1 MATKAEPAYETKPRH
16 PLRAFE
22 TMHGVVIGTPPFVSP
37 EQARGDSD
45 AVDTRSDVY
54 VLGAILYAILT
65 LRAPIEGLPMEETL
79 HRIIQSDLPKPTS
92 FNAVPVKR
100 RPGRAKVVA
109 QEAPKATE
117 RIELLHCPNQRVP
130 EGLSAI
136 VMKAMELEP
145 ANRYQSVVELQAD
158 LTSHQAG
165 FATKAE
171 RASMWRQA
179 LLFGGRHKRELAI
192 FLTLAVVIQALLV
205 TFIVALSKQKNEA
218 KESARLAK
226 ESASYAQASEARAH
240 GSEEELAR
248 ALQALR
254 GTAPTYV
261 EEARNLLDDQKLEA
275 ALEKIDYAIEQVP
288 NEASYHE
295 LRGNILQSLMRFN
308 EAITAYTEALARNPH
323 LKGAKE
329 NIAITK
335 GLAARILPDGSIPP
349 SVTQSL
355 HSELVNQ
362 KRVGEALAVVN
373 RDQKA
378 FVVPGKAA
386 LDRNGNKGGE
396 KREDGSLYID
406 LSRESKLELRKL
418 RNFNVTAVSFDDTRL
433 QDLSAI
439 KGLPLT
445 LLSLGHTFVRDLSP
459 LAGMPLRS
467 LNIEGTQVT
476 DLTPLAGMP
485 LEILRMGGTRVENLN
500 QLVDFPLEQLNMAG
514 CREIKDLTAL
524 AGLPLQKVDLSRTG
538 IRDLKPLVQSP
549 IRELDLEG
557 CVELQDLKPL
567 MAMKTL
573 ETVRI
578 PTQCLDIAYLR
589 SHPSIKRLSYRKMTQ
604 PVEEFWAEWD
614 AGK

>member
-1 MATKAEPAYETKPRH
+1 MN
-16 PLRAFE
+16 
-22 TMHGVVIGTPPFVSP
+22 GVVIGTPPFVSP

-65 LRAPIEGLPMEETL
+65 LRAPVEGLRMEETL
-79 HRIIQSDLPKPTS
+79 HRIIQSDLRKPTS
-92 FNAVPVKR
+92 YNAVTVKKKSR
-100 RPGRAKVVA
+100 RA
-109 QEAPKATE
+109 QMAATQALKATE
-117 RIELLHCPNQRVP
+117 RIELLHCPNQRIP

-158 LTSHQAG
+158 LTAHQAG

-205 TFIVALSKQKNEA
+205 DVHRRAQPAEERGEGERAARAGKREVRAGQR
-218 KESARLAK
+218 SARPRERRRAG
-226 ESASYAQASEARAH
+226 QGARGAARH
-240 GSEEELAR
+240 GADLCPGSEKFAR
-248 ALQALR
+248 RPEAGSGAREDRLR
-254 GTAPTYV
+254 DRAGAERGHLSPV
-261 EEARNLLDDQKLEA
+261 AREHF
-275 ALEKIDYAIEQVP
+275 AIAHAVQRSDHRVQGGAERQP
-288 NEASYHE
+288 N
-295 LRGNILQSLMRFN
+295 
-308 EAITAYTEALARNPH
+308 
-323 LKGAKE
+323 LKGVKE
-329 NIAITK
+329 NIALTK
-335 GLAARILPDGSIPP
+335 GLLSRVGEDGSIPP
-349 SVTQSL
+349 SVTQNL

-378 FVVPGKAA
+378 FVIPGKAA

-406 LSRESKLELRKL
+406 LSRETKLELRKL
-418 RNFNVTAVSFDDTRL
+418 RFFNVTGVNFDDTRL

-445 LLSLGHTFVRDLSP
+445 ALSLGHTNVRDLSP

-476 DLTPLAGMP
+476 DLAPLAGMP

-500 QLVDFPLEQLNMAG
+500 QLVDFPLEQLNIAG
-514 CREIKDLTAL
+514 CREIKDLTPL
-524 AGLPLQKVDLSRTG
+524 AGMPLQKVDLSRTG
-538 IRDLKPLVQSP
+538 VSDLKPLIHSP

-557 CVELQDLKPL
+557 CVDIMDLKPL
-567 MAMKTL
+567 MAMKSL

-578 PTQCLDIAYLR
+578 PTQCIDIALPAQ
-589 SHPSIKRLSYRKMTQ
+589 PSVDQAALVPQ
-604 PVEEFWAEWD
+604 DD
-614 AGK
+614 AAGGRVLGGVGCGEVTGE